1 VYVCEHEIETIRKEA
16 NVSTLAAPPPERLLF
31 GDKRP
36 SIILVQDIPVT
47 TDLLAESLE
56 FDRFAVTHVPT
67 AEEAQR
73 AMLEQSPDIAVIDMA
88 LSGMT
93 GLDLIQGIRE
103 SGRDASWDAQLPVM
117 ALCRS
122 EDDQM
127 PIRAI
132 ERGADDAMRDPFH
145 YPELVARL
153 SALLTRGR
161 GTSPSFLRAGPLE
174 IDRLGFRAR
183 LNGRPIPL
191 SAKEFG
197 LLVALARD
205 PRRVITKDELLR
217 HVWGYRSAVRT
228 RTVDTHASRLRRKLS
243 EIDPTARMV
252 TNVWGIGYRLFSLDD

>member
-1 VYVCEHEIETIRKEA
+1 M
-16 NVSTLAAPPPERLLF
+16 STLAAPPPERTLQSHNS
-31 GDKRP
+31 P
-36 SIILVQDIPVT
+36 SIMLVQDVPIT

-56 FDRFAVTHVPT
+56 FDRFVVSRVPT

-73 AMLEQSPDIAVIDMA
+73 EMHERPPELAVIDMA

-93 GLDLIQGIRE
+93 GLDLIQAIRE
-103 SGRDASWDAQLPVM
+103 SGRDAAWDAHLPVM
-117 ALCRS
+117 ALCRG

-132 ERGADDAMRDPFH
+132 ERGADDAMRVPFH
-145 YPELVARL
+145 YPELVTRL
-153 SALLTRGR
+153 SALLARSR
-161 GTSPSFLRAGPLE
+161 GTSRSSLLRAGPLE
-174 IDRLGFRAR
+174 VDRLAMRAR
-183 LNGRPIPL
+183 LNGQPLAL

-228 RTVDTHASRLRRKLS
+228 RTVDTHASRLRRKLA
-243 EIDPTARMV
+243 EIDPGLRLV
-252 TNVWGIGYRLFSLDD
+252 TNVWGIGYRLLSLDD